1 MKGIDI
7 SPPSTC
13 RQGRAKWTYL
23 NANGRPVTNGRR
35 IDARFITTC
44 LTAQCFASRNLKD
57 WATPDE
63 VEAAITELREL
74 WKRCGKEMMAAKA
87 KAGGAWDQNWFDRT
101 DAGNAL
107 CERIIVAQDAR
118 ATINAIVK
126 LLKLCRRVCAGS
138 SKTRRRSS
146 MPSWPSSWWL
156 GNKAWRH
163 SAGNSRSVLLMS
175 PLGTKN
181 SNGVGK
187 STPGAPART

>member
-1 MKGIDI
+1 MKGIDV

-35 IDARFITTC
+35 IDARLITTC

-74 WKRCGKEMMAAKA
+74 WKRIGKEMMAAKA
-87 KAGGAWDQNWFDRT
+87 KAGGAWDRNWFDRT
-101 DAGNAL
+101 DVENAL
-107 CERIIVAQDAR
+107 CAPIIVAQDAR

-126 LLKLCRRVCAGS
+126 LLKEARIPDYLGGYVQDRAKLDAEVRCHDGQVHGGLEIRRGGI
-138 SKTRRRSS
+138 
-146 MPSWPSSWWL
+146 L
-156 GNKAWRH
+156 
-163 SAGNSRSVLLMS
+163 
-175 PLGTKN
+175 
-181 SNGVGK
+181 
-187 STPGAPART
+187 PGIRAASY